1 MGTSVCCMHVLVV
14 EFSTPDAIVT
24 CLVDEGH
31 EDPILIGFNMWW
43 REWQFH
49 PLLCNEIIA
58 DRYGEGTSGSLV
70 QLCIDVFHFV
80 WHLLMRVN
88 DYLLMFIAQSKYF
101 KMIGHPIFVLHN
113 TTQWRLQDMDV

>member
-58 DRYGEGTSGSLV
+58 DSISCGIEFSASSLGFPVGLQPAANSGVENLDEKSERKMEYSYAFEHVQAYWLLPSLK
-70 QLCIDVFHFV
+70 I
-80 WHLLMRVN
+80 
-88 DYLLMFIAQSKYF
+88 
-101 KMIGHPIFVLHN
+101 
-113 TTQWRLQDMDV
+113 